1 MLTPTRVVIV
11 AGPSGAGKS
20 HLARRLAWPVLR
32 LDDFYRE
39 GHDPD
44 LPMSPLG
51 IPDWDDVRSWDAPAA
66 LEAIVALCAEGE
78 ADVPVY
84 DLGLS
89 RRTGMR
95 RVSVPGQRFIAEG
108 LFAPNIVG
116 ACRDAGVL
124 GDAICLVRP
133 RLLTFALRLA
143 RDLREAR
150 KPPSV
155 LIRRGW
161 QLLGAEGE
169 VVARAVAAGCEPM
182 SPRRAYARLAP
193 QEPAR

>member
-1 MLTPTRVVIV
+1 MTPTRVVIL

-20 HLARRLAWPVLR
+20 HLARRLGWPVLR

-39 GHDPD
+39 GDDPA
-44 LPMSPLG
+44 LPISSFG
-51 IPDWDDVRSWDAPAA
+51 IPDWDDVRSWDAAAA
-66 LEAIVALCAEGE
+66 LEAIVTLCAEGE

-89 RRTGMR
+89 RRTGMH
-95 RVSVPGQRFIAEG
+95 RVSVPGRRFIAEG
-108 LFAPNIVG
+108 LFAPNMVR

-124 GDAICLVRP
+124 ADAICLVRP
-133 RLLTFALRLA
+133 RLVTFALRLA
-143 RDLREAR
+143 RDFREAR

-161 QLLGAEGE
+161 RLLGAEGE

-182 SPRRAYARLAP
+182 SPQRAYARLTS
-193 QEPAR
+193 